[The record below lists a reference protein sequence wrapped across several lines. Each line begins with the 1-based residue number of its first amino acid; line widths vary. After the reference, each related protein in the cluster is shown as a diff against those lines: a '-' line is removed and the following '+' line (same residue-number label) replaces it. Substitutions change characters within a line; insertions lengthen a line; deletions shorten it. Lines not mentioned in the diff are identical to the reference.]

1 MGEARAGCNRGPSQG
16 PVSAVLSLPAWL
28 SERRLDELLGLWV
41 RLMKSNE
48 HLRALWYPDGA
59 CGCVGGGYSQTFED
73 MVDAADARAAEAVN
87 GAIESL
93 PPIQQCAVSHVHL
106 YAVYR
111 FREPV
116 EDIYA
121 AARQTLK
128 VALPA
133 RGFY

>member
-1 MGEARAGCNRGPSQG
+1 M
-16 PVSAVLSLPAWL
+16 SAVLDPWL
-28 SERRLDELLGLWV
+28 SEGRLDELLGLWV
-41 RLMKSNE
+41 RFMKGGE
-48 HLRALWYPDGA
+48 YLRELWYPDEA

-93 PPIQQCAVSHVHL
+93 PACQQCAVFHMHL

-111 FREPV
+111 FRDPL
-116 EDIYA
+116 EDVYA

-128 VALPA
+128 AALPS